1 MFLKAIS
8 KFSVLKVEGDK
19 EGCMGCGKCSDV
31 CSMDI
36 KVDEYVQE
44 DSRVLSSECILCLK
58 CVNSCPEDVLE
69 VESGMDIGG
78 KGRLKERK

>member
-1 MFLKAIS
+1 
-8 KFSVLKVEGDK
+8 
-19 EGCMGCGKCSDV
+19 
-31 CSMDI
+31 MDI